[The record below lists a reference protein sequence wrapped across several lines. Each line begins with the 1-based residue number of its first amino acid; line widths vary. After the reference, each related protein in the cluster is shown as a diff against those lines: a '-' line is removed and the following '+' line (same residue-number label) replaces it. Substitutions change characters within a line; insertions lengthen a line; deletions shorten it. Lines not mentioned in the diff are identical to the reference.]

1 MLLAYTVIH
10 WQQRQTK
17 VRRTFEGGLL
27 LNFGVK
33 PEFKRLVFDNQRKA
47 ERLPVTSNNSVSA

>member
-33 PEFKRLVFDNQRKA
+33 PKFKRLVFDNQRKA
-47 ERLPVTSNNSVSA
+47 ERLPVTCYE